1 MRLGRRLLAF
11 SGNGGRRR
19 HVAQKLAL
27 GVAHIREPVRLA
39 KRPCLQ
45 GRRSARLKRRGYFF
59 KSNHLYVHV
68 RCRISAVS
76 RSCYYAR
83 IEQQTDPAMSIFFD
97 CEIAQE
103 SSRRQLRASILM
115 VAVMATAAF
124 VIGFATPINSARKAK
139 PTPPNDAFTGRLV
152 MVTK

>member
-1 MRLGRRLLAF
+1 M
-11 SGNGGRRR
+11 
-19 HVAQKLAL
+19 
-27 GVAHIREPVRLA
+27 
-39 KRPCLQ
+39 
-45 GRRSARLKRRGYFF
+45 
-59 KSNHLYVHV
+59 
-68 RCRISAVS
+68 SAVS

-83 IEQQTDPAMSIFFD
+83 IEQQTDPPMSIFFD

>member
-1 MRLGRRLLAF
+1 M
-11 SGNGGRRR
+11 
-19 HVAQKLAL
+19 
-27 GVAHIREPVRLA
+27 
-39 KRPCLQ
+39 
-45 GRRSARLKRRGYFF
+45 
-59 KSNHLYVHV
+59 
-68 RCRISAVS
+68 SAVS

-83 IEQQTDPAMSIFFD
+83 IEQQTDPPMSIFFD

-103 SSRRQLRASILM
+103 LSRRQLRASILM